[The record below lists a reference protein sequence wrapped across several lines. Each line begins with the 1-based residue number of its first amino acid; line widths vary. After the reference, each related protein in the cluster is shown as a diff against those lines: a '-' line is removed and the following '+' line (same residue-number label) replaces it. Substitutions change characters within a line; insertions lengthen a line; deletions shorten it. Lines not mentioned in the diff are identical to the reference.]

1 MSRIITYDSQ
11 GNDIT
16 CMKEFDALKYP
27 CKECDRT
34 DCEEREK
41 YNVEE
46 IKLNSHGVNAKIKYH
61 ILSDE
66 KMKEIGFTECRKGY
80 LYFCRV
86 IQFPKEKRYRGF
98 NISFSV
104 TIPRDGSDIRIDVL
118 DEDFCQ
124 PYDYQMILSKNPNH
138 TCANIV
144 NEQVE
149 KWMEYLQ
156 DKGVLSGHVIGEYI

>member
-1 MSRIITYDSQ
+1 MSRTITYDSQ

-34 DCEEREK
+34 DCEEREEYK
-41 YNVEE
+41 VEE
-46 IKLNSHGVNAKIKYH
+46 IKLNSHCVNAKIQGH

-66 KMKEIGFTECRKGY
+66 KMKEIGFTEYRKGY
-80 LYFCRV
+80 LYFCRG

-98 NISFSV
+98 DISFSV

-124 PYDYQMILSKNPNH
+124 PYDYQMILSKNPNY
-138 TCANIV
+138 TCASIV

-149 KWMEYLQ
+149 KFMEYLQ
-156 DKGVLSGHVIGEYI
+156 EQGVLSGHVRGEYI